1 MAQETLVR
9 LMANDNMLNISV
21 QLAGRQYPLTVTAE
35 EREVVQGLVAILNTE
50 YDELHHRFASKL
62 NKQDLLSMLLLTYA
76 KKLHDAQQQ
85 NSKNDIGD
93 IDGRINKLEKVLDLA
108 LAR

>member
-1 MAQETLVR
+1 
-9 LMANDNMLNISV
+9 MANDNMLNISV

-35 EREVVQGLVAILNTE
+35 EREIVQGLVAKLNTE

-62 NKQDLLSMLLLTYA
+62 GKQDLLSMLLLTYA
-76 KKLHDAQQQ
+76 KKLHDAEQQ
-85 NSKNDIGD
+85 SYKNDIGD
-93 IDGRINKLEKVLDLA
+93 IDGRMNKLEKILDLA